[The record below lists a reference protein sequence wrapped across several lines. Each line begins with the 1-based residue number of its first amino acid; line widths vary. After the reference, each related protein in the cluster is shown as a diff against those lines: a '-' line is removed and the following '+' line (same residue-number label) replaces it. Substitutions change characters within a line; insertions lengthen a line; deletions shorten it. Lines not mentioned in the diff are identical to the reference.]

1 MSDEEG
7 LIYVRKLK
15 TIHYGSL
22 ENQERNRLVT
32 LQTVSES
39 NIDQNIRGNVNLS
52 NGSYTVN

>member
-7 LIYVRKLK
+7 LIYMRKLK

-52 NGSYTVN
+52 YGSYTVN